1 MPLIKWEPFD
11 EIERLFGGR
20 PGVSAFAKIGWDLSA
35 DVYEEGKNV
44 VAKLSLPGVKP
55 EEIDISVDRDTIT
68 VSGSREEEQ
77 ETDKKDYYSKEIR
90 RGSFSRTVSLPKIVD
105 ADDAKAEYADG
116 VLVIKIPVVK
126 GQEKKAVKVSVS
138 KK

>member
-11 EIERLFGGR
+11 EVERFFGGR
-20 PGVSAFAKIGWDLSA
+20 PGVSAFAKIGWDLSV

-68 VSGSREEEQ
+68 VSGSRQEEQ

-90 RGSFSRTVSLPKIVD
+90 RGSFSRVVSLPKIVD
-105 ADDAKAEYADG
+105 ADEAKAEYVDG
-116 VLVIKIPVVK
+116 VLMIKIPVVK
-126 GQEKKAVKVSVS
+126 GQEKKAVKVAVT